1 MDFQKYIGYIIIPI
15 IFIFSILPIFFMNK
29 KIGKIK
35 YLKTYSFI
43 FWLFSFLLYFVSL
56 NESFE
61 NQNLKGFTFFNFY
74 KTLEYY
80 FLWILLPFWVFPISI
95 ISGILTPFILYLKS
109 KNNKR
114 NKVYYF
120 FSKKMER
127 QKIGEGNCKE

>member
-15 IFIFSILPIFFMNK
+15 IFIFSILPVFFMNK

-43 FWLFSFLLYFVSL
+43 FWLFLLLLYFASL

-61 NQNLKGFTFFNFY
+61 NQNLNDFTFFNFY

-80 FLWILLPFWVFPISI
+80 FLWIFLPFWIFPISI
-95 ISGILTPFILYLKS
+95 ISGILTLFILYLKG
-109 KNNKR
+109 KNNKK
-114 NKVYYF
+114 NKV
-120 FSKKMER
+120 
-127 QKIGEGNCKE
+127 

>member
-15 IFIFSILPIFFMNK
+15 IFIFSISPIFFMNK

-43 FWLFSFLLYFVSL
+43 FWLFSFLLFFISL
-56 NESFE
+56 NEIFE

-80 FLWILLPFWVFPISI
+80 FLWILLPFWIFPITI
-95 ISGILTPFILYLKS
+95 ISLIFTALIYLL
-109 KNNKR
+109 N
-114 NKVYYF
+114 
-120 FSKKMER
+120 SKKR
-127 QKIGEGNCKE
+127 RK

>member
-1 MDFQKYIGYIIIPI
+1 MDFQEYIGYIIIPI
-15 IFIFSILPIFFMNK
+15 IFIFSISPIFFMNK

-43 FWLFSFLLYFVSL
+43 FWLFSFLLFFISL
-56 NESFE
+56 NEIFE

-80 FLWILLPFWVFPISI
+80 FLWILLPFWIFPISI

-114 NKVYYF
+114 NKVY
-120 FSKKMER
+120 
-127 QKIGEGNCKE
+127 